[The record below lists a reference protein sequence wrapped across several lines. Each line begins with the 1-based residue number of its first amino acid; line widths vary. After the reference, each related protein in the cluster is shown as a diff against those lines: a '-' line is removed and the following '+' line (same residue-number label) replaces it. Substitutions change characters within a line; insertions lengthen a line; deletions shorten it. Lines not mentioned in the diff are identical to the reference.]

1 MGTRSNT
8 LEPVKRSNEAWIR
21 DLTRHDS
28 PEQHQA
34 FDELSRLLLKTACG
48 FLTSSGLESFAQ
60 DCTQEALEIIFR
72 DLQHFR
78 GDSRLTTWA
87 IGIVLNKCREK
98 LRKQKRETLIDFTLA
113 YQGEALSLLEV
124 LEDPKAP
131 DLELSAARRQLV
143 AVVGNIINQEL
154 TPRQRT
160 VWVNVALLD
169 QDTQAVAQQLGTNRN
184 NVYKILHDARRKI
197 KKELEGRGYA
207 RDDVGQLLG

>member
-21 DLTRHDS
+21 DLTHHDS
-28 PEQHQA
+28 PEQRQA
-34 FDELSRLLLKTACG
+34 FGELSRLLFRVARRS
-48 FLTSSGLESFAQ
+48 LTSAGLESLAQ
-60 DCTQEALEIIFR
+60 DCTQEALVIIFR
-72 DLQHFR
+72 DLQRFR
-78 GDSRLTTWA
+78 GDSRFTTWA
-87 IGIVLNKCREK
+87 IGIVLNKCREE

-113 YQGEALSLLEV
+113 YQGETLSPLEV
-124 LEDPKAP
+124 LEDPEAP

-143 AVVGNIINQEL
+143 AVVSEIINQKL

-160 VWVNVALLD
+160 VWVNIALLD
-169 QDTQAVAQQLGTNRN
+169 QNTRDVAQQLGTNRN

-207 RDDVGQLLG
+207 RDDVGQLLE